1 MYEKHHPDFL
11 NSSNYNAVHAQSF
24 PDKCVGSWKGMMH
37 ISSRGSLKESVKVIL
52 TVAKGSNPNEW
63 TWETEYLSEKLPMT
77 KDYVLRLKDAEK
89 NI

>member
-1 MYEKHHPDFL
+1 
-11 NSSNYNAVHAQSF
+11 
-24 PDKCVGSWKGMMH
+24 MMH